1 MAIKVSGTTV
11 IDDNRN
17 ANVGI
22 ATFTGLNVPPVPITF
37 SPAIGATGIATNSNI
52 IITFDQQLSKGT
64 GNITLRAN
72 SAGGTVLQTIA
83 VSSEEVTISG
93 GAVTINPPVNITG
106 LGLTTFVVVDAA
118 AFSGLTTTSVN
129 NTINTYSFITTAT
142 AAAVAIPGALGSSF
156 EGGYVICKASSLAWI
171 VSPYSAE
178 VSRTWASRND
188 ANTRALA
195 VTGSNGWFVPT
206 CGQLLNPGYLC
217 RAFWGPSPC
226 YSTAFRGRMNTYWT
240 STEFNGTDAFFLL
253 DWDPYGAY
261 MYRSSKSYSYCVR
274 SFRCVTY

>member
-37 SPAIGATGIATNSNI
+37 SPAIGAVGIATNSDI
-52 IITFDQQLSKGT
+52 VITFNQQVSKGT

-83 VSSEEVTISG
+83 VSSGEVTISG

-106 LGLTTFVVVDAA
+106 LGLTTFVVIDAG
-118 AFSGLTTTSVN
+118 AFSGITTTSLN
-129 NTINTYSFITTAT
+129 NIINTYSFITTET
-142 AAAVAIPGALGSSF
+142 APVVAIPGELGSSY
-156 EGGYVICKASSLAWI
+156 EGGYVICKESGLAWI

-178 VSRTWASRND
+178 VSRDWYNRND
-188 ANTRALA
+188 ANTTAQA
-195 VTGSNGWFVPT
+195 VTGSPGWFVPT
-206 CGQLLNPGYLC
+206 CAQLLNPGDLC
-217 RAFWGPSPC
+217 RDFWGPSPC
-226 YSTAFRGRMNTYWT
+226 YSNHGFGGLYWT
-240 STEFNGTDAFFLL
+240 STEVSDGNAWMVVVGYGFALDFF
-253 DWDPYGAY
+253 
-261 MYRSSKSYSYCVR
+261 SKSYSNCVR
-274 SFRCVTY
+274 AFRCVTY

>member
-37 SPAIGATGIATNSNI
+37 SPAIGAVGIATNSDI
-52 IITFDQQLSKGT
+52 VITFNQQVSKGT

-83 VSSEEVTISG
+83 VSSGEVTISG

-106 LGLTTFVVVDAA
+106 LGLTTFVVIDAG
-118 AFSGLTTTSVN
+118 AFSGITTTSLN
-129 NTINTYSFITTAT
+129 NIINTYSFITTET
-142 AAAVAIPGALGSSF
+142 APVVAIPGALGSSF
-156 EGGYVICKASSLAWI
+156 EGGYVICKASGLAWI

-178 VSRTWASRND
+178 VSRDWYNRND
-188 ANTRALA
+188 ANTTAQA
-195 VTGSNGWFVPT
+195 VTGSSGWFVPT
-206 CGQLLNPGYLC
+206 CGQLQNPGDLC
-217 RAFWGPSPC
+217 RDFWGPSPC
-226 YSTAFRGRMNTYWT
+226 YSNQGFGGLYWT
-240 STEFNGTDAFFLL
+240 STEVSGGNAWMVVVGYGFALDFF
-253 DWDPYGAY
+253 
-261 MYRSSKSYSYCVR
+261 SKSYSYCVR